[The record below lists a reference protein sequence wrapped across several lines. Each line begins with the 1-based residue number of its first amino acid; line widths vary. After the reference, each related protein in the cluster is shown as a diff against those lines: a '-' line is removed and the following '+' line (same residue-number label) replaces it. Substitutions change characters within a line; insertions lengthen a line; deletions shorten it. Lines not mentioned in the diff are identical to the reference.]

1 MSSILARLLGDSTA
15 RELQRIQP
23 LLQMANAL
31 DAEIS
36 ALSAKAHADDRLNH
50 FRPVTRREAYQADVT
65 YGTVSEF
72 GFDYLRDNMAL
83 RPEDLGQRE
92 LGYAIV
98 DEVDFILIDE
108 ARTPLI
114 ISGMVEGSTKKYYDF
129 ARLVER
135 MVDSRH

>member
-1 MSSILARLLGDSTA
+1 MGHDCVGLYDPVYPDP
-15 RELQRIQP
+15 Q
-23 LLQMANAL
+23 
-31 DAEIS
+31 
-36 ALSAKAHADDRLNH
+36 AHADARLNH
-50 FRPVTRREAYQADVT
+50 LRPVTRREAYQADVT

-114 ISGMVEGSTKKYYDF
+114 ISGMVEGETKKYTDVT
-129 ARLVER
+129 RLYH
-135 MVDSRH
+135 RH